1 VAAGGVAA
9 GLAGAAA
16 LAQVLRNLLFGIRT
30 TDPLTFIVI
39 ATGLGI
45 IALGATYVPALRAAR
60 IDPIVSLRN
69 D

>member
-1 VAAGGVAA
+1 
-9 GLAGAAA
+9 
-16 LAQVLRNLLFGIRT
+16 VLRNLLFGIRT

-39 ATGLGI
+39 AIGLGI